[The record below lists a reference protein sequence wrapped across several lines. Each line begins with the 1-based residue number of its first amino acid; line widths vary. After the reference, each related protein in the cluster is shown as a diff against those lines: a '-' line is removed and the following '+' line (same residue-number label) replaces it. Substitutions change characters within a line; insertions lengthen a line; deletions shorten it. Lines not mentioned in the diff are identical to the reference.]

1 MKKKNTES
9 KSDGEEVE
17 DERGEAESK
26 ETSRKTLQT

>member
-17 DERGEAESK
+17 DEREVESK
-26 ETSRKTLQT
+26 EASRKTLQT